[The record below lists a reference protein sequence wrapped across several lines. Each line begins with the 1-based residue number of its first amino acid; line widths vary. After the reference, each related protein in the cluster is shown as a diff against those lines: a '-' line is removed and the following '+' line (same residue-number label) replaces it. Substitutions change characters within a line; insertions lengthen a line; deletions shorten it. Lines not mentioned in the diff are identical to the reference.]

1 MTIHQCPKC
10 ELRFEFTTEL
20 DYHCRNDHPQ
30 FHHEYP
36 VNGVHHEYDQVEQPE
51 AVVDEPAPAPHP
63 VGRAERLLGRAPER
77 SW

>member
-10 ELRFEFTTEL
+10 ELRFNYTTEL

-36 VNGVHHEYDQVEQPE
+36 VNGVHHDYDAAPE
-51 AVVDEPAPAPHP
+51 PPPSEPAQQAEGAAAHKK
-63 VGRAERLLGRAPER
+63 GRFGRPYER